1 METHLLKRIIIIT
14 LALVNLALLA
24 LLGHN
29 LLEQKSTERETLSQL
44 QTLYASHGIEL
55 APESLPKKERAVT
68 AVAVR
73 EEAQER
79 RLAEALLDSAVQT
92 QESGSATLYTAV
104 GGTLR
109 FRRNSFFELTV
120 SRPALTKEQTLAIFQ
135 EFGYALAD
143 GGTGETMR
151 LVQSLDHTVIAEG
164 TVSLFFTD
172 GLLSGAYGYFISAQ
186 QEQAAADLCSAAD
199 ALSAF
204 LQYVQQ
210 NGLVCGSVQSISPV
224 WQLSAETLF
233 QSTLL
238 PVWLIETDAAFY
250 YVSTG
255 GSRIAPLFETQ
266 S

>member
-29 LLEQKSTERETLSQL
+29 ALAQKSTERETISQL
-44 QTLYASHGIEL
+44 RTLYASHGIEL
-55 APESLPKKERAVT
+55 APESLPKKARAVS

-79 RLAEALLDSAVQT
+79 RLAEALLDGAAEAQD
-92 QESGSATLYTAV
+92 SGSATLYTAA

-120 SRPALTKEQTLAIFQ
+120 SRPTLTKEQALALFR
-135 EFGYALAD
+135 EFGYTLAD

-151 LVQSLDHTVIAEG
+151 LVQALDRTVIAEG

-199 ALSAF
+199 ALNAF

-210 NGLVCGSVQSISPV
+210 SGLVCGSVQSIAPA

-238 PVWLIETDAAFY
+238 PIWLIETDAAYY
-250 YVSTG
+250 YVGTG

-266 S
+266 G